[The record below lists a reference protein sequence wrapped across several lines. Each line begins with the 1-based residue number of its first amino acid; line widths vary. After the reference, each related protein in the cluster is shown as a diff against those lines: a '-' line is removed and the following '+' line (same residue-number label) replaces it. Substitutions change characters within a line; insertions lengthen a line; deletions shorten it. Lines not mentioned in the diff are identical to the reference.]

1 MYVTIRSYDG
11 HGLADAL
18 VANESVVKEII
29 GNVDGVEAYYLVRTD
44 DGTVSVTVCDS
55 QASAEETNR
64 AAASWVRENLG
75 DSPGGAVQISGGE
88 VVLDL

>member
-11 HGLADAL
+11 HELADAL
-18 VANESVVKEII
+18 VANENVVKEII
-29 GNVDGVEAYYLVRTD
+29 GSVDWVEAYYLVRTD

-55 QASAEETNR
+55 QAAAEETNR

-75 DSPGGAVQISGGE
+75 ESPGGAAQIAGGE
-88 VVLDL
+88 VVIDL